1 MGMSA
6 TNEKVRNDALG
17 LDPDERVELAY
28 DLLRSVDE
36 EPDEGWD
43 AAWLAEVRRRSD
55 ELRTGRVQAVPLEE
69 VKRRAEELLAKRRG
83 R

>member
-1 MGMSA
+1 MSA
-6 TNEKVRNDALG
+6 TSEKARKYALE

-43 AAWLAEVRRRSD
+43 AAWLAEVRRRFE

-69 VKRRAEELLAKRRG
+69 VERRAEELLAKRRG